1 MKKKVLFII
10 LIILL
15 VIVIGV
21 IVMFG
26 IKKPKKIETIKYL
39 NFGYSTGTMMNAY
52 VSYNL
57 EFKDNKYKASIKPN
71 MISDEDKKITVMTK
85 KDVEKI
91 IEILDKYEVYKWDGF
106 KKSNSNVLDG
116 DSFNLAVRYND
127 DKSISASGY
136 MMWPKNYREVQGELD
151 SIFMKYYENN

>member
-1 MKKKVLFII
+1 MKKKVLFI
-10 LIILL
+10 LIIL
-15 VIVIGV
+15 IVVLIGV
-21 IVMFG
+21 IIMFK
-26 IKKPKKIETIKYL
+26 INKTKKIESIKYL

-71 MISDEDKKITVMTK
+71 LVSDEDKKITVMTK
-85 KDVEKI
+85 KNVEKI
-91 IEILDKYEVYKWDGF
+91 IDILNKYEVYKWDGF
-106 KKSNSNVLDG
+106 KKSDPNVLDG

-136 MMWPKNYREVQGELD
+136 MMWPKNYREVQGKLD

>member
-15 VIVIGV
+15 AIVIGV

-52 VSYNL
+52 VSYNI
-57 EFKDNKYKASIKPN
+57 EYKENEYKVSIKPN
-71 MISDEDKKITVMTK
+71 MVSDEDKKIIIMTK
-85 KDVEKI
+85 KDVKRI
-91 IEILDKYEVYKWDGF
+91 IDILNKYTVYKWDGF
-106 KKSNSNVLDG
+106 RKSDHNVLDG
-116 DSFNLAVRYND
+116 DSFNLTVRYND

>member
-15 VIVIGV
+15 VIGV
-21 IVMFG
+21 IVMFR
-26 IKKPKKIETIKYL
+26 IKKPKNIETIKYL

-57 EFKDNKYKASIKPN
+57 EFKDNEYKISIKPN

-106 KKSNSNVLDG
+106 KKSNPNVLDG
-116 DSFNLAVRYND
+116 DSFNLSVRYND
-127 DKSISASGY
+127 DKSIFASGY

>member
-26 IKKPKKIETIKYL
+26 INKPKKIETIKYL

-57 EFKDNKYKASIKPN
+57 EFKDNKYKVSIKPN

-91 IEILDKYEVYKWDGF
+91 IEILDKYEVYKWDEF
-106 KKSNSNVLDG
+106 KKSNPNVLDG
-116 DSFNLAVRYND
+116 DSFNLTIKYND
-127 DKSISASGY
+127 DKSISSSGY

>member
-15 VIVIGV
+15 VIGV
-21 IVMFG
+21 IVMFR
-26 IKKPKKIETIKYL
+26 IKKPKNIETIKYL
-39 NFGYSTGTMMNAY
+39 NFGYSTGTMMNSY

-57 EFKDNKYKASIKPN
+57 EFKDNKYKVSIKPN
-71 MISDEDKKITVMTK
+71 MVSDEDKKITVMTK
-85 KDVEKI
+85 KDIEKI
-91 IEILDKYEVYKWDGF
+91 IDILNKYEVYKWDGF
-106 KKSNSNVLDG
+106 KKSNPNVLDG
-116 DSFNLAVRYND
+116 DSFNLTIKYND

>member
-15 VIVIGV
+15 VIGV

-26 IKKPKKIETIKYL
+26 IKKPKNIETIKYL
-39 NFGYSTGTMMNAY
+39 NFGYSTGTMMNSY

-57 EFKDNKYKASIKPN
+57 EFKDNKYKVSIKPN
-71 MISDEDKKITVMTK
+71 MVSDEDKKITVMTK
-85 KDVEKI
+85 KDIEKI
-91 IEILDKYEVYKWDGF
+91 IDILNKYEVYKWDGF
-106 KKSNSNVLDG
+106 KKSNPNVLDG
-116 DSFNLAVRYND
+116 DSFNLTIKYND

>member
-1 MKKKVLFII
+1 
-10 LIILL
+10 
-15 VIVIGV
+15 
-21 IVMFG
+21 MFR
-26 IKKPKKIETIKYL
+26 IKKPKNIETIKYL

-57 EFKDNKYKASIKPN
+57 EFKDNEYKISIKPN

-106 KKSNSNVLDG
+106 KKSNPNVLDG
-116 DSFNLAVRYND
+116 DSFNLSVRYND
-127 DKSISASGY
+127 DKSIFASGY